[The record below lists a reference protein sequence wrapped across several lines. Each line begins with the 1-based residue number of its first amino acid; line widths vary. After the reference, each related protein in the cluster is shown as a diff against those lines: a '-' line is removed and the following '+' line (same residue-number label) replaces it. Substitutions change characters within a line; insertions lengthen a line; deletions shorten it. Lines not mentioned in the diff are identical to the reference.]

1 MSNDDIKA
9 QRTLWDHGAA
19 QQRMVDSISM
29 QQAWYFYAQYHLA
42 AEHDAEITR
51 LKQALHEIKLTEQEQ
66 KQ

>member
-19 QQRMVDSISM
+19 QQRMVDSM
-29 QQAWYFYAQYHLA
+29 QQAWHFFNTQYHLA